1 MATTHSNGPNAS
13 VQPRARHGSPNY
25 AEGKIVTTTSV
36 SVSEWYTLCQL
47 PDPCYVIGGRI
58 SMSIPSGMIGN
69 AVIVLGTAESDA
81 TFGTFTVSGSA
92 ALAKTAF
99 WGPFTLSSSGGA
111 ASATNPQFFPVTATV
126 LSGAATATTS
136 LSIYVILEYVLPGA
150 INTGPGSSGGS
161 QGL

>member
-1 MATTHSNGPNAS
+1 MTTTTKGPFANA
-13 VQPRARHGSPNY
+13 QPRQGHRGANFNDGY
-25 AEGKIVTTTSV
+25 IVTTDTISTSAV
-36 SVSEWYTLCQL
+36 YQLCQL

-58 SMSIPSGMIGN
+58 SMSVPSGESGN
-69 AVIVLGTAESDA
+69 GAIIVLGKGESDA

-126 LSGAATATTS
+126 LSGNSTATTS
-136 LSIYVILEYVLPGA
+136 LSIYVIFEYVSPGN
-150 INTGPGSSGGS
+150 INTGSGSSGGG